1 MPYNFC
7 FRSGAPNITNL
18 ASLLLT
24 DEDQESFDS
33 LSSGEN
39 SLVQML
45 RGVVPQSIAN
55 SVPGKLI
62 VKTNLCRILTDF
74 LSFGAVFLY
83 ICKG

>member
-24 DEDQESFDS
+24 DEDQEGFDS

-45 RGVVPQSIAN
+45 RGVVPGSY
-55 SVPGKLI
+55 S
-62 VKTNLCRILTDF
+62 LT
-74 LSFGAVFLY
+74 
-83 ICKG
+83 

>member
-1 MPYNFC
+1 MHYY

-24 DEDQESFDS
+24 DEDQEGFDG
-33 LSSGEN
+33 LSCGEN

-62 VKTNLCRILTDF
+62 VKKKL
-74 LSFGAVFLY
+74 
-83 ICKG
+83 